1 MVKKIILH
9 ILLVISI
16 VIITIPIW
24 NSVIDNNQFALA
36 DSFNNIPISINTS
49 ISSYS
54 RDNGYIVKNNKIV
67 IRNQNSFNKDYIL
80 IYRVPKN
87 DLFNF
92 EDTFIEINNNKK
104 HVLDYYYEIDDEYYY
119 IYLDESSINKYTTFE
134 YNFNLY
140 YKDYKTSNL
149 SSSFI
154 LK

>member
-54 RDNGYIVKNNKIV
+54 RDSGYIVKNNKIV
-67 IRNQNSFNKDYIL
+67 IRNQNSYNKDYIL

-92 EDTFIEINNNKK
+92 EDTFIEINNYKK

-119 IYLDESSINKYTTFE
+119 IYLDESSINKYTTIE